1 MRLDSYPMHFLRAL
15 ALPTALGLV
24 LVLVL
29 AAPASAARAPVRCA
43 NATIKP
49 GEADERTLGN
59 ATVCLLNRER
69 ARHGMRSLRANRN
82 LSLAALA
89 HTQDMVRQRYFEHVS
104 KAGLD
109 VVDRLLSTGY
119 LGRVRSW
126 AVGENLAWGTDTL
139 STPSQTVAAWMRS
152 PPHRKNILNRRFREV
167 GIGVVFHTPSAGSDP
182 VAATYTTTFG
192 YRR

>member
-1 MRLDSYPMHFLRAL
+1 MHSLRAHAL
-15 ALPTALGLV
+15 AAVAL

-29 AAPASAARAPVRCA
+29 AAPASASAAPARCA
-43 NATIKP
+43 DANSKP
-49 GEADERTLGN
+49 GQVGERVLSK

-69 ARHGMRSLRANRN
+69 TRRGMRALRVNRR

-89 HTQDMVRQRYFEHVS
+89 HTQDMVEQRYFEHVS
-104 KAGLD
+104 RSGLD

-126 AVGENLAWGTDTL
+126 AVGENLAWGTDSL
-139 STPSQTVAAWMRS
+139 STPRQTVAAWMDS
-152 PPHRKNILNRRFREV
+152 PSHRHNILNRRFREI
-167 GIGVVFHTPSAGSDP
+167 GIGVVLHTPNGERAP